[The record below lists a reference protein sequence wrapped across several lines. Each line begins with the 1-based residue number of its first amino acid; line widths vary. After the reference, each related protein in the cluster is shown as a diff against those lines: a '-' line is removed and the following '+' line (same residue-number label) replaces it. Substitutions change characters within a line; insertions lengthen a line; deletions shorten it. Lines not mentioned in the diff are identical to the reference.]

1 MPDRKNIKLVIIEDD
16 KDIREL
22 LSYNISSL
30 GYQVHSFSNGESGL
44 KHLRNNKSNLLLLDL
59 MLPGISG
66 YDICRI
72 IKSDPKLKDLLII
85 MLTAKGSEADIVKGL
100 ELGAD
105 DYIVKPFS
113 GSILSA
119 RIAAVLRRVKKTDSK
134 ILNFDDSLKIDI
146 GKHQVSVNNAIIDL
160 TFSEFEI
167 LSMLAQNPGLVYT
180 RSQIIDSI
188 RGDNYPATDRTIDFQ
203 IVGLRKKLSTAK
215 KYIKTIRGIGYKFND
230 EDE

>member
-1 MPDRKNIKLVIIEDD
+1 
-16 KDIREL
+16 
-22 LSYNISSL
+22 
-30 GYQVHSFSNGESGL
+30 
-44 KHLRNNKSNLLLLDL
+44 
-59 MLPGISG
+59 
-66 YDICRI
+66 
-72 IKSDPKLKDLLII
+72 LII
-85 MLTAKGSEADIVKGL
+85 ILSAKGGETDIVKGL

-113 GSILSA
+113 SSILSA
-119 RIAAVLRRVKKTDSK
+119 RITAVLRRVKKTDSK
-134 ILNFDDSLKIDI
+134 ILNFDSLKIDI
-146 GKHQVSVNNAIIDL
+146 SKHQVSVNNAIIDL

>member
-1 MPDRKNIKLVIIEDD
+1 MLDKKNIKLVIIEDD

-22 LSYNISSL
+22 LSYSISSL

-113 GSILSA
+113 SSILSA

-134 ILNFDDSLKIDI
+134 ILNFDSLKIDI
-146 GKHQVSVNNAIIDL
+146 SKHQVSVNNAIIDL

-203 IVGLRKKLSTAK
+203 IVGLRKKLSTAQ

>member
-1 MPDRKNIKLVIIEDD
+1 MTDRKNIKLVIIEDD

-22 LSYNISSL
+22 LSYSISSL

-113 GSILSA
+113 SSILSA

-134 ILNFDDSLKIDI
+134 ILNFDSLKIDI

>member
-1 MPDRKNIKLVIIEDD
+1 M
-16 KDIREL
+16 
-22 LSYNISSL
+22 
-30 GYQVHSFSNGESGL
+30 
-44 KHLRNNKSNLLLLDL
+44 
-59 MLPGISG
+59 
-66 YDICRI
+66 
-72 IKSDPKLKDLLII
+72 
-85 MLTAKGSEADIVKGL
+85 
-100 ELGAD
+100 
-105 DYIVKPFS
+105 
-113 GSILSA
+113 
-119 RIAAVLRRVKKTDSK
+119 RRVKKTDSK
-134 ILNFDDSLKIDI
+134 ILNFDGLKIDI
-146 GKHQVSVNNAIIDL
+146 SKHQVSVNDSIIDL

>member
-1 MPDRKNIKLVIIEDD
+1 MSDTKNIKLVIIEDD

-22 LSYNISSL
+22 LAYNISSL
-30 GYQVHSFSNGESGL
+30 GYQVQSFSNGESGL

-85 MLTAKGSEADIVKGL
+85 MLTAKGSEVDIVKGL

-134 ILNFDDSLKIDI
+134 ILNFDSLKIDI

>member
-59 MLPGISG
+59 MLPGING

-72 IKSDPKLKDLLII
+72 IKSDPKLKELLII
-85 MLTAKGSEADIVKGL
+85 ILSAKGGETDIVKGL

-113 GSILSA
+113 SSILSA
-119 RIAAVLRRVKKTDSK
+119 RISAVLRRVKKTDSI
-134 ILNFDDSLKIDI
+134 ILNFDGLKIDI
-146 GKHQVSVNNAIIDL
+146 SKHQVSVNDSIIDL
-160 TFSEFEI
+160 TFS
-167 LSMLAQNPGLVYT
+167 
-180 RSQIIDSI
+180 
-188 RGDNYPATDRTIDFQ
+188 
-203 IVGLRKKLSTAK
+203 
-215 KYIKTIRGIGYKFND
+215 
-230 EDE
+230 

>member
-22 LSYNISSL
+22 LSSNISSL

-113 GSILSA
+113 SSILSA

-134 ILNFDDSLKIDI
+134 ILNFDSLKIDI
-146 GKHQVSVNNAIIDL
+146 SKHQVSVNNAIIDL

-203 IVGLRKKLSTAK
+203 IVGLRKKLSTAQ

>member
-113 GSILSA
+113 SSILSA

-134 ILNFDDSLKIDI
+134 ILNFDSLKIDI
-146 GKHQVSVNNAIIDL
+146 SKHQVSVNNAIIDL

-215 KYIKTIRGIGYKFND
+215 NYIKTIRGIGYKFND